1 MDLVGIVLL
10 TLFGTILILA
20 VLIIAWF
27 YSTFNALKRLEGTIK
42 DAYSNLNQS
51 ILARNTIL
59 PKILLSVKSHATVE
73 EFDFES
79 LEIAI
84 DLSTASQNITEQIK
98 NETYLQDKICLF
110 QDFIEHRNN
119 IQNDPEFI
127 TLKTQYEK
135 INNEITYSRTI
146 YNKTSQIYNNKIKKF
161 PSTLLARYKNFTP
174 KPYFE
179 NKE

>member
-10 TLFGTILILA
+10 TLFATILILA

-98 NETYLQDKICLF
+98 NEIGI
-110 QDFIEHRNN
+110 FI
-119 IQNDPEFI
+119 
-127 TLKTQYEK
+127 
-135 INNEITYSRTI
+135 
-146 YNKTSQIYNNKIKKF
+146 
-161 PSTLLARYKNFTP
+161 
-174 KPYFE
+174 
-179 NKE
+179 